1 MADEIAWYDAH
12 AEPLADRYES
22 VAPERVHG
30 WLKDLLPSQ
39 PATIL
44 DVGAGSG
51 RDAAWLAGRGHAV
64 VAVEPSSKFRTI
76 ARERHD
82 DPAIQWVADSLP
94 GLERTFRTGLAFDF
108 ILVSA
113 VWMHV
118 APSDRCR
125 AFRKLITLLKPGGC
139 LAITLRSGPA
149 EGERTFHPVSA
160 EEIRS
165 LARDHGAFVEPEL
178 TADDCFGRGEI
189 RWTQLAVRLPDDGTG
204 ALPLLRHVI
213 LNDDKSSTYKLG
225 LLRVLCRIADGAG
238 GLAAPAGD
246 EYVEVPMGL
255 VALMW
260 IRLYKPLLAADMPQ
274 NPSNTRGGDRLGFAK
289 AAFEKLGSVSH
300 HDLRVGMR
308 FTGDAGIALHQAL
321 KDAADTIRRMP
332 AHYMTYPND
341 DSPILP
347 VTGRV
352 ASERGAR
359 AGRLDEPYLA
369 SFGTM
374 RVPVHLWV
382 AVQRFAAWTEPAIV
396 AEWKRVTRS
405 YGERQGRRL
414 DAERLSAA
422 MTWSDPTRDVR
433 LARERAEQLLA
444 ARRLYCVWSGKR
456 LSAANLD
463 VDHCFPWAIWPCGD
477 LWNLMPANRVVN
489 QREKRDR
496 LPADRLL
503 RAAQDRILGWWH
515 AAYRADP
522 DHPLAERFGL
532 EAAVSLPGIAPGAT
546 DLDACYSALNLQ
558 RLRLKQNQQ
567 VPEWSGERY
576 L

>member
-12 AEPLADRYES
+12 AEPLANRYES
-22 VAPERVHG
+22 VAPARVHG
-30 WLKDLLPSQ
+30 WLKDLLPAQ
-39 PATIL
+39 PATVL

-64 VAVEPSSKFRTI
+64 VAVEPSSRFRTI

-82 DPAIQWVADSLP
+82 DPAIQWLADSLP
-94 GLERTFRTGLAFDF
+94 GLRRTFRTGLAFDF

-118 APSDRCR
+118 APGDRSR

-149 EGERTFHPVSA
+149 EGGRRFHPASA

-165 LARDHGAFVEPEL
+165 LARDHGAFVEREAA
-178 TADDCFGRGEI
+178 ADDHFGRGEI

-238 GLAAPAGD
+238 GLASPADD
-246 EYVEVPMGL
+246 EYVEIPMGL
-255 VALMW
+255 VALTW
-260 IRLYKPLLAADMPQ
+260 IRLYKPLLGADMPQ
-274 NPSNTRGGDRLGFAK
+274 NPSNAHGGERLGFAK
-289 AAFEKLGSVSH
+289 AAFGRLGGVSH

-308 FTGDAGIALHQAL
+308 FHGDTGVALHQAL
-321 KDAADTIRRMP
+321 RDAVDTIRRMP

-341 DSPILP
+341 DGPILP
-347 VTGRV
+347 VTGSM
-352 ASERGAR
+352 AGARGAR
-359 AGRLDEPYLA
+359 AGQLDAPYLA

-374 RVPVHLWV
+374 RVPVHLWL
-382 AVQRFAAWTEPAIV
+382 AVQRFAAWIEPAIV

-444 ARRLYCVWSGKR
+444 ARRLHCVWSGKR
-456 LSAANLD
+456 LSAASLD

-477 LWNLMPANRVVN
+477 LWNLMPAHRTVN

-532 EAAVSLPGIAPGAT
+532 EAAVSLPGVAPGDT